1 MICIP
6 YKKVIITIG
15 ALSHTDN
22 PRMSNFIVVSFFLNE
37 TPYKHYWLKFIEK
50 KQIFVESRWVQLFFP
65 NYFTVIHYT
74 GKKIA

>member
-50 KQIFVESRWVQLFFP
+50 KQIFVESNGSSFFSQ
-65 NYFTVIHYT
+65 I
-74 GKKIA
+74 ISL